1 MVGEASGGMRT
12 GYCSQDKA
20 LPPESFYVHFPLSCV
35 YENKIC
41 IHSRLCCPGPLGLGS
56 STGTGRGSD
65 LGPLNTLNPG
75 SWSGQWQPQTGQL
88 AEGGQGQAWRV
99 PVPERG
105 HLGSSALPP
114 HSSPLSQACLAV
126 GAPPPPPL
134 VLEWGRLRP
143 HPMEDVAKTVHTHA
157 HKCVN
162 GLGSGDSLPHS
173 SLSPG
178 SGKPQSGGFM

>member
-1 MVGEASGGMRT
+1 MPWPTWPWFVHRYREGLRLRASE
-12 GYCSQDKA
+12 Q
-20 LPPESFYVHFPLSCV
+20 PES
-35 YENKIC
+35 
-41 IHSRLCCPGPLGLGS
+41 RLLVWPAAVTDGAV
-56 STGTGRGSD
+56 
-65 LGPLNTLNPG
+65 
-75 SWSGQWQPQTGQL
+75 

-178 SGKPQSGGFM
+178 SGKPQSGGFMDLLSCMHSHLAGPCTSLCSAART